1 MYDTGYSG
9 CNELKQIT
17 SLGTSHFIK
26 RLFATVFSLSYSF
39 SFTLSLPLR
48 QHNCSSTEGFI
59 QGFNYWTWDQFCW
72 IFGEPSWVPGEKKTK
87 KKNGAQCVPR
97 SKTGLGRPKIT
108 NVSFRNTCYC
118 SQRSQWFG
126 TLGRRWDFPDSP
138 DVLPPATT
146 VVALAIRSRLWSVT
160 WSLLLLS
167 LPAFVTD
174 LHPC

>member
-9 CNELKQIT
+9 RNELKQIT

-26 RLFATVFSLSYSF
+26 RLFATVFSLSHSF

-72 IFGEPSWVPGEKKTK
+72 IFGEPSRVPGEKKK

-118 SQRSQWFG
+118 SQRVSIRLYTSIFFLFHPSFSFKFLFNNSSIHSLILSYR
-126 TLGRRWDFPDSP
+126 TSFPQLHCHSN
-138 DVLPPATT
+138 L
-146 VVALAIRSRLWSVT
+146 IH
-160 WSLLLLS
+160 LS
-167 LPAFVTD
+167 
-174 LHPC
+174 